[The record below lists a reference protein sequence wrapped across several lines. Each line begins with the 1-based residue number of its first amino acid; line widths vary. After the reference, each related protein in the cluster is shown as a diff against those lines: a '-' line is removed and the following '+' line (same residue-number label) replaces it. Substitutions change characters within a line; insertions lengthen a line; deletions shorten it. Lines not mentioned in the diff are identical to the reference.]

1 VTPPPLAPADES
13 GTARSQMATR
23 VEGALQDPNVK
34 LGEIRAKLQGVEDK
48 IEASHPALP

>member
-1 VTPPPLAPADES
+1 
-13 GTARSQMATR
+13 
-23 VEGALQDPNVK
+23 VK